1 MRHGLL
7 TALALLAACGGARP
21 RATTPL
27 APGGAVAAPAAP
39 TAAAPTGARADAIV
53 TGRPIIPETW
63 SLAGKGVAVS
73 RPRAMVV
80 SGHPLASRVG
90 LEVLKAGGNAVDA
103 AVTVGFA
110 LGVVLPEAGNI
121 GGGGFIVFRDTTGRV
136 RALDYREMAPGG
148 ATRAMY
154 VDSTGNPTEQSLT
167 GHLASG
173 VPGSVAGMYEAWKSA
188 GRLPWAKVL
197 APAIRVAREHGR
209 RHDGRD
215 PEHHGGLRH
224 AAAVRE
230 RRLCPSRGRGDAPR
244 LHGPQPLARRPGLR
258 RHAAGAV
265 ALQVLRRR
273 AARPDPAG
281 PRHAHAAARHLDGRG
296 HRDHALLRRRCRGQR
311 RRGHHHVE
319 RRLRQRGHGDGRRL
333 PSEQRDGR
341 LHHRAGKA
349 EHVWPDPGRRQR
361 HRAVQ
366 AHAVGDDAVDRAG
379 TRRPAAH
386 GARDAGRADHHQPR
400 VSGHR
405 ERGGPRHVARG
416 GGRGAARAPA
426 GAAGRGLLR
435 ARRARPD
442 DARRPARYG
451 LPATRAGS
459 HGRYRGH
466 RTHRRRLGRCRRS
479 QARRRRRRILK
490 DQAARFTVSGLLSLS
505 VIAAPLGRTTSMS
518 REARAAAAP
527 AAAPTAPPITAP
539 FAFLP
544 SSLPTR
550 APATAPPPT
559 LAASALV
566 TPRPCITVSLDSTVA
581 SIA

>member
-27 APGGAVAAPAAP
+27 ARGGAVAAPAAP

-103 AVTVGFA
+103 AVAVGFA

-197 APAIRVAREHGR
+197 APAIRLAREHTL
-209 RHDGRD
+209 D
-215 PEHHGGLRH
+215 
-224 AAAVRE
+224 AAR
-230 RRLCPSRGRGDAPR
+230 SRSIAEETDR
-244 LHGPQPLARRPGLR
+244 LARFPASAQQFLVDGHAPPPGAKFRQPELAR
-258 RHAAGAV
+258 TLQLIADSGPSAFYKGQIADLIAA
-265 ALQVLRRR
+265 
-273 AARPDPAG
+273 
-281 PRHAHAAARHLDGRG
+281 
-296 HRDHALLRRRCRGQR
+296 
-311 RRGHHHVE
+311 E
-319 RRLRQRGHGDGRRL
+319 MQRGHGLITKEDLKRYQPKWRTPVQISYRGYTIYSMPPASSGGVTMGEILNIMEGYDTLPPFGSAGYVHLEVEAMRRAFMDRNHWL
-333 PSEQRDGR
+333 G
-341 LHHRAGKA
+341 
-349 EHVWPDPGRRQR
+349 DP
-361 HRAVQ
+361 
-366 AHAVGDDAVDRAG
+366 DAVDRAG

-386 GARDAGRADHHQPR
+386 GARDAGRADHHQQR

-426 GAAGRGLLR
+426 SAAGRGLLR

-479 QARRRRRRILK
+479 QARRRRGRILK

-505 VIAAPLGRTTSMS
+505 VIAAPLGSTTSMS
-518 REARAAAAP
+518 RDARAAAAP
-527 AAAPTAPPITAP
+527 AAAPTAPPIKAP
-539 FAFLP
+539 FVFLP

-550 APATAPPPT
+550 APAIAPPPT
-559 LAASALV
+559 LAASPLV

-581 SIA
+581 STA